1 MYVAYNCGLDVSV
14 RFVSL
19 PCALRLYVRC
29 IDNFVVRMF
38 GTFELLMR
46 DALSVVH
53 CVCVTLIGLAYSYT
67 YFSDLGRGEHTRS
80 DRHELDTSTNTCAL
94 ELDMYVTSLR
104 TRSTQHVS

>member
-1 MYVAYNCGLDVSV
+1 
-14 RFVSL
+14 
-19 PCALRLYVRC
+19 
-29 IDNFVVRMF
+29 
-38 GTFELLMR
+38 MR